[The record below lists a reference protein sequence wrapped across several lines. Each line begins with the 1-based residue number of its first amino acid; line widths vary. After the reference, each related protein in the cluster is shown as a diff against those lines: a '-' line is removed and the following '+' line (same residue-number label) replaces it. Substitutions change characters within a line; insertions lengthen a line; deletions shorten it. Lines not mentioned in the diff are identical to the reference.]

1 MAFKLTKKQKEEA
14 MKIAEMGSMFGGSKE
29 VDQYLMEQ
37 MMNVLLP
44 QTDKVDELA
53 SLYSITKDDKV
64 KSELLNEY
72 YKTQGI
78 DPAQKAQQEALM
90 TQFGEEFPIDSS
102 DAGQNIAYQNFM
114 QQNPEALS
122 QYYTGKEKEPF
133 KWGWIPA
140 GIGAG
145 AAAGAGIGS
154 LGGPIGTVG
163 GGVVGGIAGLIGS
176 IIDSGE
182 SGKEKEKRIKSLME
196 QYKSNIPNN

>member
-1 MAFKLTKKQKEEA
+1 MNLSKEQKERLSTIIE
-14 MKIAEMGSMFGGSKE
+14 IGGMFGGNESIDKVLMNE
-29 VDQYLMEQ
+29 VFS
-37 MMNVLLP
+37 VLLP

-196 QYKSNIPNN
+196 QYQSNIPNN